1 MLLGRDRECADLERM
16 LARASRG
23 RSAVLVLRGQPGIGK
38 SVLLREAA
46 ARASGFV
53 LLHAR
58 GVESEAELAF
68 SGLGDLLRPVLDL
81 LPEIPQPQAAVLAS
95 ALAVGP
101 PVRADRFAVC
111 AGTLSLLAAAAER
124 APVLATVDDAHW
136 LDAASVD
143 ALLFA
148 ARRLEAERIALL
160 VAVREGEPSPV
171 GEAGLPELIVGGLDE
186 RSSNEL
192 LAQTWPEVE
201 PETASRLAGTA
212 AGNPLA
218 LIEIP
223 ALLTEAQRRGAA
235 ALDEPLPAGASI
247 ERVFLKRLAALPKET
262 EWALLIAAASDAAD
276 LGTIEAALDPGGD
289 GRDALERAERAGL
302 VRFEAGTVE
311 FRHPLVRSAV
321 YHSAAAPDRR
331 AAHAA
336 LAEALVGR
344 SEERRAWH
352 LAAAATAPNEEVAS
366 ALALAATRA
375 SERSGYAAAA
385 SAQERA
391 AALTPDPRRRAERL
405 LDAARSLELAGR
417 FERALAVLD
426 VALRETGDHLLRADI
441 QHVRGRIEM
450 VCGRPAAA
458 RELFLSEAEAVA
470 ALDPARAAVMLV
482 EAAMLEFWTE
492 SKEEALATVRRA
504 AALAEGTPAAGR
516 ARIVLEALE
525 ATWRLPV
532 GGAAAA
538 AVELPVDGEEL
549 APPAFL
555 VTIVQ
560 ALMHLGER
568 ERAGRLAKR
577 YVERARSLGAVG
589 ALPEAL
595 LALAITEANPKAAYA
610 HALEASELATETG
623 QLLPLANSLMFLGYL
638 ASGQQGRGEEARASF
653 ERAGE
658 IMRETGW
665 GDDVLV
671 AYGCAKLALAL
682 GRPEEAIQRL
692 EPVCFD
698 DRGELRHRSA
708 WAVDLVD
715 AYVKTG
721 RLEDARATLAKMERR
736 AWPEGTFRLGVQ
748 ACRGLVA
755 PEDEFAGYFLDA
767 LAGNDRSEPLI
778 RARAELWF
786 GQRLRRARQRTEAR
800 TWLRSAIKRFE
811 LCGATAWA
819 DQARAELAAT
829 GDTTRRRGPEL
840 DDLTPQEL
848 KVSLAVAEGATN
860 KEAAARLFLSPK
872 TVEFHLGKVYRKL
885 GVRSRTELARHLT
898 PPSG

>member
-1 MLLGRDRECADLERM
+1 MLLGRDRECAELERM
-16 LARASRG
+16 LAQASRG
-23 RSAVLVLRGQPGIGK
+23 RSAVLVLRGLPGIGK

-58 GVESEAELAF
+58 GVESEVELAF

-81 LPEIPQPQAAVLAS
+81 LPEIPQPRAAVLAS

-101 PVRADRFAVC
+101 PVRADRFAAC

-148 ARRLEAERIALL
+148 AHRLEAERIVLL
-160 VAVREGEPSPV
+160 VAVRDGEASPV

-186 RSSNEL
+186 RSSHEL

-201 PETASRLAGTA
+201 PETASRLVGTA

-223 ALLTEAQRRGAA
+223 ALLTDAQRRGAA
-235 ALDEPLPAGASI
+235 ALDEPLPAGSSI
-247 ERVFLKRLAALPKET
+247 ERVFLKRLAVLPKET

-276 LGTIEAALDPGGD
+276 LGTIETALGPGGD
-289 GRDALERAERAGL
+289 GSGALEQAERAGL
-302 VRFEAGTVE
+302 VRLEAGTVE

-321 YHSAAAPDRR
+321 YHGAAGPDRR

-352 LAAAATAPNEEVAS
+352 LAAAATAPDEEVAS
-366 ALALAATRA
+366 ALALAAARA

-391 AALTPDPRRRAERL
+391 AALTPDARRRAERL

-417 FERALAVLD
+417 FERALALLE
-426 VALRETGDHLLRADI
+426 VALRETGDRLLRADI
-441 QHVRGRIEM
+441 QHVRGRVEM
-450 VCGRPAAA
+450 VCGRPADA

-470 ALDPARAAVMLV
+470 ALDPARAAAMLV
-482 EAAMLEFWTE
+482 EGAMLEFRTE
-492 SKEEALATVRRA
+492 SKEAALATARRA
-504 AALAEGTPAAGR
+504 SALAEGTPTAGR

-532 GGAAAA
+532 EGTDAA
-538 AVELPVDGEEL
+538 AVELPIDGEEL
-549 APPAFL
+549 PPPAFL
-555 VTIVQ
+555 VTTVH
-560 ALMHLGER
+560 ALLHLGEH
-568 ERAGRLAKR
+568 ERARRLANR
-577 YVERARSLGAVG
+577 YVERARALGAVG

-595 LALAITEANPKAAYA
+595 LAQAFTEINPKAAYA
-610 HALEASELATETG
+610 HALEAFELATETG
-623 QLLPLANSLMFLGYL
+623 QLLPLAESLVFLGFV
-638 ASGQQGRGEEARASF
+638 ASMQGREEEARASF

-658 IMRETGW
+658 IMRATGW

-671 AYGCAKLALAL
+671 DYGYARMALGL
-682 GRPEEAIQRL
+682 GRPEEAIRRL

-708 WAVDLVD
+708 WAVDLVE
-715 AYVKTG
+715 AYVRAG
-721 RLEDARATLAKMERR
+721 RLEDARVTLDKMERR
-736 AWPEGTFRLGVQ
+736 TWPEGTFKLAVQ

-755 PEDEFAGYFLDA
+755 PEDEFDSYFVEA
-767 LAGNDRSEPLI
+767 LGGNERADSFH

-800 TWLRSAIKRFE
+800 TWLRSAIERFE
-811 LCGATAWA
+811 ACGATVWA

-829 GDTTRRRGPEL
+829 GERARRSNADL
-840 DDLTPQEL
+840 SDLTPQEL
-848 KVSLAVAEGATN
+848 KVALAVAEGATN

-898 PPSG
+898 PPSR

>member
-1 MLLGRDRECADLERM
+1 MLLGRDRECAELERM

-38 SVLLREAA
+38 SVLLQEAA
-46 ARASGFV
+46 TRASGFV
-53 LLHAR
+53 LLQAR

-111 AGTLSLLAAAAER
+111 AGTLSLLAAAADR
-124 APVLATVDDAHW
+124 APVLATLDDAHW

-160 VAVREGEPSPV
+160 VAVRDGEPSPI
-171 GEAGLPELIVGGLDE
+171 GEAGLPELVVGGLDE
-186 RSSNEL
+186 RSSREL
-192 LAQTWPEVE
+192 LAQAWPEVE
-201 PETASRLAGTA
+201 PETASRLVGTA

-218 LIEIP
+218 LLEIP

-235 ALDEPLPAGASI
+235 ALEEPLPAGVSL

-262 EWALLIAAASDAAD
+262 EWALLVAAAGDSAD
-276 LGTIEAALDPGGD
+276 LGTIEAALGPGGD
-289 GRDALERAERAGL
+289 GRDALEPAERAGL

-321 YHSAAAPDRR
+321 YHSAAGPDRR

-352 LAAAATAPNEEVAS
+352 LAAAATAPDEEVAS
-366 ALALAATRA
+366 ALALAARRA

-391 AALTPDPRRRAERL
+391 AALTPDARRRAERM

-426 VALRETGDHLLRADI
+426 VALREAGDHRLLRADI

-470 ALDPARAAVMLV
+470 ALDPARAAAMLV
-482 EAAMLEFWTE
+482 EAAMLEFSTE
-492 SKEEALATVRRA
+492 SKEEALATVQRA
-504 AALAEGTPAAGR
+504 YALAEGTPTER
-516 ARIVLEALE
+516 WARIVLEALE
-525 ATWRLPV
+525 ATWRLPSDGV
-532 GGAAAA
+532 AAAV
-538 AVELPVDGEEL
+538 VELPVDGEEL
-549 APPAFL
+549 AQPALF
-555 VTIVQ
+555 VTIVH
-560 ALMHLGER
+560 ALLHLGEH
-568 ERAGRLAKR
+568 ERAERLATR

-595 LALAITEANPKAAYA
+595 LAQAITESDPKAAYA
-610 HALEASELATETG
+610 HALEAAELATETG

-638 ASGQQGRGEEARASF
+638 ASRRGREEEARASF
-653 ERAGE
+653 DRAGE

-671 AYGCAKLALAL
+671 DYGYARMALAL
-682 GRPEEAIQRL
+682 GRPDEAIRRL

-698 DRGELRHRSA
+698 DRGELRYRSA

-721 RLEDARATLAKMERR
+721 RLEDARVTLAKMERR

-755 PEDEFAGYFLDA
+755 SEDEFERHFVEA
-767 LAGNDRSEPLI
+767 LAGNDRADSFG

-800 TWLRSAIKRFE
+800 KWLRLAIEHFE
-811 LCGATAWA
+811 AEEATAWA

-829 GDTTRRRGPEL
+829 GETTRRSSPEL
-840 DDLTPQEL
+840 NDLTPQEL
-848 KVSLAVAEGATN
+848 KVALAVAEGATN

-885 GVRSRTELARHLT
+885 GVRSRTELARQLT
-898 PPSG
+898 PTSP